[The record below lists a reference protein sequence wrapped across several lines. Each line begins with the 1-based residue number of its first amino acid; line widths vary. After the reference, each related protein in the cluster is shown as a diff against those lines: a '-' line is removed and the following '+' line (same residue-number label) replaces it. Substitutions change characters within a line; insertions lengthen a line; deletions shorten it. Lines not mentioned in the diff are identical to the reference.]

1 MKKSLKQKILNSG
14 AYAFLTATL
23 ITAGSVISYIKGHN
37 RGYDNCEE
45 ERKKGWVEWGRV
57 GGRAEGKIEG
67 RKEGYELGRK
77 ERSIVIESV
86 DIHNPETPALRRLTG
101 KEYYQ
106 RLFVY
111 QLERKAIRDACKT
124 AAENYREQGR
134 HTEALQMDCLRERCI
149 NEIAIIEEEFR
160 ERK

>member
-1 MKKSLKQKILNSG
+1 LR
-14 AYAFLTATL
+14 FTLT
-23 ITAGSVISYIKGHN
+23 H
-37 RGYDNCEE
+37 
-45 ERKKGWVEWGRV
+45 
-57 GGRAEGKIEG
+57 
-67 RKEGYELGRK
+67 
-77 ERSIVIESV
+77 
-86 DIHNPETPALRRLTG
+86 
-101 KEYYQ
+101 YYQ
-106 RLFVY
+106 RNIYHFY